1 MNKPYKWAAAAVT
14 VAVIAACGTMGGGKT
29 GMSFFVTS
37 AGPGD
42 GANLG
47 GLAGA
52 DAQCQKLATAAGA
65 GKRTWRAYLSQQP
78 TPNVPGVNA
87 RDRIGKGPWMN
98 AKGVVVATDV
108 ENLHSGSNNLGKTT
122 SLTETGMVVN
132 GRGDTPNT
140 HDLLTGSQPDGR
152 FIVGNVNT
160 TCGNWTQNGEG
171 SAMLGHHDRRGLDD
185 SVPAKSWNSSHLS
198 RGCSADALKATG
210 SAGLYYCFAAD

>member
-52 DAQCQKLATAAGA
+52 DAHCQKLATAAGA
-65 GKRTWRAYLSQQP
+65 GNRTWRAYLSQQP

-87 RDRIGKGPWMN
+87 RDRIGKGPWIN

-108 ENLHSGSNNLGKTT
+108 ENLHAANTVSYTH
-122 SLTETGMVVN
+122 LTLPTK
-132 GRGDTPNT
+132 R
-140 HDLLTGSQPDGR
+140 
-152 FIVGNVNT
+152 IV
-160 TCGNWTQNGEG
+160 
-171 SAMLGHHDRRGLDD
+171 
-185 SVPAKSWNSSHLS
+185 
-198 RGCSADALKATG
+198 
-210 SAGLYYCFAAD
+210 